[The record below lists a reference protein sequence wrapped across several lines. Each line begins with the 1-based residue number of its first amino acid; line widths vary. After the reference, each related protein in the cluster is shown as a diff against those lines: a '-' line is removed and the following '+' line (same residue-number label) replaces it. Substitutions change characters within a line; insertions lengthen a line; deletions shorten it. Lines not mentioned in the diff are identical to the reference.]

1 MRIPLACMRGHRG
14 GKGCMCW
21 RFTPRVLMLVR
32 DLSKGW
38 KSAECWC
45 DLTNGGVDIGKNH
58 VWEESRFL
66 TRIMSMFDLGRNYH
80 KEKSTMRRV
89 VHLLQP

>member
-1 MRIPLACMRGHRG
+1 
-14 GKGCMCW
+14 
-21 RFTPRVLMLVR
+21 MLVR

-66 TRIMSMFDLGRNYH
+66 TRIMSMFDLGIVATITKRNPPCG
-80 KEKSTMRRV
+80 V
-89 VHLLQP
+89 

>member
-66 TRIMSMFDLGRNYH
+66 TRIMSMFDLGIVATITRRNPPCD
-80 KEKSTMRRV
+80 V
-89 VHLLQP
+89 